1 MPIKC
6 TKKAYK
12 VKLVGLIN
20 VVRPGFEP
28 RMTESKSV
36 VLPLHH
42 RTIGLQ
48 S

>member
-1 MPIKC
+1 M
-6 TKKAYK
+6 
-12 VKLVGLIN
+12 LFRFS

-36 VLPLHH
+36 VLPLHY